1 MMGIV
6 AGITGNAFEKELIA
20 MLLEL
25 NRSASLHMFK
35 GNGVN
40 CACRVVSEKY
50 FNSACKTKLSLL
62 NLFDHSAPVVELI
75 VVNFK

>member
-40 CACRVVSEKY
+40 CACRVCQWKI
-50 FNSACKTKLSLL
+50 F
-62 NLFDHSAPVVELI
+62 
-75 VVNFK
+75 